1 MLQWEGIVH
10 ILGLQQTIILNYPVY
25 FSVCW
30 LTNQATVHLYR
41 FNYITDR
48 LIHDKESFLVK
59 KCICKVTIN
68 HSCQTN

>member
-1 MLQWEGIVH
+1 MLQWEGIAH
-10 ILGLQQTIILNYPVY
+10 ILELQQTIILNYPVY

-48 LIHDKESFLVK
+48 LIYDTEWVLLK
-59 KCICKVTIN
+59 KMYL
-68 HSCQTN
+68 HSNY